1 VRALLIPKNR
11 PPTPAGEMLV
21 EEFLKP
27 LGISQTEFARAIGIT
42 YHRLNEIVNGRRG
55 VTIDTALRFS
65 RALGTTPDFWLNLQ
79 RVSDLYEAMHSP
91 QAADIARI
99 KPLKVPK
106 SLHRSDAHS
115 PNEKPRI
122 RRRSIA

>member
-11 PPTPAGEMLV
+11 PPTRAGEMLV

-42 YHRLNEIVNGRRG
+42 YHRINEIVNGRRG

-65 RALGTTPDFWLNLQ
+65 EALGTTPDFWLNL
-79 RVSDLYEAMHSP
+79 SA
-91 QAADIARI
+91 
-99 KPLKVPK
+99 
-106 SLHRSDAHS
+106 
-115 PNEKPRI
+115 
-122 RRRSIA
+122 

>member
-1 VRALLIPKNR
+1 MRALLIPKNR
-11 PPTPAGEMLV
+11 PPTTAGEMLV

-42 YHRLNEIVNGRRG
+42 YHRLNEVVNGRRG

-65 RALGTTPDFWLNLQ
+65 KAFGTTPDFWLNLQ

-122 RRRSIA
+122 RRRPVA

>member
-11 PPTPAGEMLV
+11 PPTLAGEMLV

-65 RALGTTPDFWLNLQ
+65 KALGTTPDFWLNLQ
-79 RVSDLYEAMHSP
+79 RVSDLYEAMRSP

-99 KPLKVPK
+99 KPLKAPK
-106 SLHRSDAHS
+106 SLRRYRPD
-115 PNEKPRI
+115 PPKKKPRA
-122 RRRSIA
+122 RRGSVA

>member
-1 VRALLIPKNR
+1 
-11 PPTPAGEMLV
+11 MLV

-27 LGISQTEFARAIGIT
+27 LGISQTEFAKVIGIT

-65 RALGTTPDFWLNLQ
+65 KALGTTPDFWLNLQ
-79 RVSDLYEAMHSP
+79 RVSDLYEAMRSP

-99 KPLKVPK
+99 KPLKVTNSP
-106 SLHRSDAHS
+106 HRSSAAS
-115 PNEKPRI
+115 PNEKTRAK
-122 RRRSIA
+122 RRGVA